1 MRRFLLAAPVGVDPL
16 SALFVSSSDAT
27 RLRRLSAHFLPLA
40 LLPFPG
46 VDDLSLSFPN
56 DCFPVSLLDDF
67 VVLDDSFDLLN
78 LEFDAPAP
86 PLLSSTESFLEA
98 LAPLLSSIDSFLD
111 ATAPLLSSIDS
122 FLDAPAPL
130 LSSTETFLDATAPLL
145 SSTDEV

>member
-78 LEFDAPAP
+78 LEFDATDP
-86 PLLSSTESFLEA
+86 PDELELKSFDLLNLEFDLCLECLPQFL
-98 LAPLLSSIDSFLD
+98 LGLGHRGLP
-111 ATAPLLSSIDS
+111 
-122 FLDAPAPL
+122 
-130 LSSTETFLDATAPLL
+130 
-145 SSTDEV
+145 